1 MNPPEDIFDVV
12 NENDEVISQEP
23 RSVVHARG
31 LRHRAAHVLVFNAAG
46 EIFLQLRSKT
56 KDNNP
61 GVWDSSCSGHVD
73 MGESYAVAAER
84 ELMEEIGLLVEDP
97 LEPLF
102 KVDACKETGQEFVWV
117 YRTQSEGPF
126 ELNPEEIDN
135 GQWMSP
141 DDLTASIERSS
152 TNFSPSL
159 RLIWRRLEA
168 NRSPKDS

>member
-31 LRHRAAHVLVFNAAG
+31 LRHRAVHVLVFNAAG

-73 MGESYAVAAER
+73 AGESYAVAAER

-102 KVDACKETGQEFVWV
+102 KVDACKETGHEFVWV
-117 YRTQSEGPF
+117 YRTHSEGPF
-126 ELNPEEIDN
+126 ELNPEEIDD
-135 GQWMSP
+135 GQWILP
-141 DDLTASIERSS
+141 DDLTTAIKLKPAD
-152 TNFSPSL
+152 FSPSL
-159 RLIWRRLEA
+159 ELIWKRV
-168 NRSPKDS
+168 KTT

>member
-1 MNPPEDIFDVV
+1 FDVV
-12 NENDEVISQEP
+12 NKDDEVIGREP
-23 RSVVHARG
+23 RSVVHAKE

-46 EIFLQLRSKT
+46 EIFLQLRSQA

-73 MGESYAVAAER
+73 AGESYVVAAER

-102 KVDACKETGQEFVWV
+102 KIDACKETGHEFVWV

-135 GQWMSP
+135 GKWTAP
-141 DDLTASIERSS
+141 EDLIAAMGKTPQD
-152 TNFSPSL
+152 FSPSL
-159 RLIWRRLEA
+159 HLIWQRFEA
-168 NRSPKDS
+168 IVAQQTHRDL

>member
-12 NENDEVISQEP
+12 NEDDQVIGQEP
-23 RSVVHARG
+23 RSVVHAKG
-31 LRHRAAHVLVFNAAG
+31 LRHRAAHVMVFNAAG

-73 MGESYAVAAER
+73 AGESYAVAAER

-102 KVDACKETGQEFVWV
+102 MINACKETGHEFVWI

-126 ELNPEEIDN
+126 ELNPVEIDDAK
-135 GQWMSP
+135 WMAPSG
-141 DDLTASIERSS
+141 LTVAIERDP
-152 TNFSPSL
+152 TDFSPSL
-159 RLIWRRLEA
+159 QLIWQLLET
-168 NRSPKDS
+168 N

>member
-12 NENDEVISQEP
+12 DENDEVISQEP

-31 LRHRAAHVLVFNAAG
+31 LRHRAVHVLVFNAAG

-73 MGESYAVAAER
+73 AGESYAVAAER

-126 ELNPEEIDN
+126 ELNSEEIGD
-135 GQWMSP
+135 GQWTTQGA
-141 DDLTASIERSS
+141 LT
-152 TNFSPSL
+152 TNMEKNPADFSPSL
-159 RLIWRRLEA
+159 LLIWKRLR
-168 NRSPKDS
+168 NS